1 MNIFFIDLF
10 ISIDTLSPI
19 TYLLNE
25 KKISTKICNIN
36 PIQDHKKNKII
47 HYLTKNNK
55 AIYENF
61 DSLSFLNYIKCII
74 IKIILFLPK
83 GIICRNERFWL
94 NIYQNSSLYS
104 EQDFEKYLIKSKAK
118 TVTIEES
125 LLRKNRIKI
134 YNVCKK
140 LNIKLIKVP
149 SGLTFAIQKKI
160 NNKFIKNQYLSENLS
175 ELDYFLSPNTIRGY
189 RKKIKKSKKF
199 YVIGSARYN
208 SKWLNILDKI
218 YKKKFN
224 KNKKYL
230 NLGFFLKKTSEF
242 GEYENTLK
250 LVEKLKKNE
259 NLNIKIRNKPR
270 DALPFKC
277 SSYYDDEL
285 NSVQLINWA
294 DIVIVSRQ
302 TSILIEAV
310 KKKKVIFFLN
320 YINKNF
326 NLVHLNNYK
335 YFFKIKSEK
344 NLIKLIKDRQQKKI
358 KINLESRKKILQD
371 YCNNKKYTDKQIVK
385 KFNNFYLKVQNEKN

>member
-1 MNIFFIDLF
+1 M
-10 ISIDTLSPI
+10 
-19 TYLLNE
+19 
-25 KKISTKICNIN
+25 
-36 PIQDHKKNKII
+36 
-47 HYLTKNNK
+47 
-55 AIYENF
+55 
-61 DSLSFLNYIKCII
+61 
-74 IKIILFLPK
+74 
-83 GIICRNERFWL
+83 
-94 NIYQNSSLYS
+94 
-104 EQDFEKYLIKSKAK
+104 
-118 TVTIEES
+118 
-125 LLRKNRIKI
+125 
-134 YNVCKK
+134 
-140 LNIKLIKVP
+140 
-149 SGLTFAIQKKI
+149 
-160 NNKFIKNQYLSENLS
+160 
-175 ELDYFLSPNTIRGY
+175 
-189 RKKIKKSKKF
+189 
-199 YVIGSARYN
+199 
-208 SKWLNILDKI
+208 
-218 YKKKFN
+218 
-224 KNKKYL
+224 
-230 NLGFFLKKTSEF
+230 GFFLKKTSEF